1 MELLDIP
8 DKEYFALDAFSNSA
22 AKLLLR
28 SPLHYSTNDFQGSS
42 PTRIGTAVHCLIL
55 TPGDFEKTIKV
66 FNGTKTLTSKA
77 AKSFVAD
84 HPDHQVITQDEADK
98 AQAICEART
107 KNDLDFFGR
116 ISTEKVILGEINGV
130 KVKAKYDAYCDAK
143 GLIYD
148 IKTTESLTKFRRSF
162 YDLGYHTQAY
172 FYTMMMRKLGKEIN
186 GFIFYVIETNAPYCH
201 GVFDIDDEVLED
213 GKNDIN
219 RAMEIYKQC
228 KASGNWS
235 QGYSNSIETLTRP
248 YYRR

>member
-84 HPDHQVITQDEADK
+84 HPDHQVI
-98 AQAICEART
+98 
-107 KNDLDFFGR
+107 
-116 ISTEKVILGEINGV
+116 STEKVVLGEINGV

-186 GFIFYVIETNAPYCH
+186 GFIFYVIETTAPYCH
-201 GVFDIDDEVLED
+201 GVFDIDEEVLED

-228 KASGNWS
+228 KESGDWR